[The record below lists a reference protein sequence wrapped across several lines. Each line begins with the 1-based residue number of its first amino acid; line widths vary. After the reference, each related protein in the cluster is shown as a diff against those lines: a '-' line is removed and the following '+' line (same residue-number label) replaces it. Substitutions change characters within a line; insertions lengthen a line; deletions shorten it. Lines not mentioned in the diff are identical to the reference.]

1 MKLQL
6 VTAEYVEAVEAP
18 LSPIAALNN
27 EIATRLAEIR
37 KMPSRGFAGAYKR
50 ALDDVNRLID
60 EYIELR
66 QPRRVK

>member
-6 VTAEYVEAVEAP
+6 VTAEYVEAAEAP

-37 KMPSRGFAGAYKR
+37 KMPSKGFAGAYKR
-50 ALDDVNRLID
+50 SLDEVNGLID
-60 EYIELR
+60 KYIEIKQLV
-66 QPRRVK
+66 RVK